1 MRRLRD
7 VACFGVLCA
16 AAGGVAHGDL
26 DAQFRSSTAL
36 VEVDAIVL
44 DQDGRFVPG
53 LTAADLE
60 LLEDGRPQRIQLFY
74 LVTYDPGGS
83 VISEHADAT
92 SHTAQRVFVMLFD
105 EGNLANDSL
114 MRVRRGAE
122 AFLREQ
128 FGPRDIGGVFVGGA
142 MHGGR
147 LTNDRQVLVTG
158 LRTAAPAFENRQAL
172 LATFRSFPRIPS
184 EMDAVRMSDG
194 ASEVADRLAAE
205 ACRDEPAECAE
216 TGGVGRVENLLE
228 RKSRDFVRQ
237 SRRLTSQTLQNLREV
252 IAGLSRI
259 PGRKTLVLLS
269 EGFFVEESRSTL
281 ERLSAEAARAGI
293 VIYSIDG
300 RGLINPLR
308 ESPDAGTRSRPRST
322 AFDTGM
328 DGPNLLTTGTGGFM
342 VRGID
347 DMSRAFGMIVRDTS
361 TYYVIGYQ
369 PDNAAMD
376 GTFRKIEVRSKV
388 AGQRVRARKGYAAVP
403 LPPPQRRVGR

>member
-1 MRRLRD
+1 ML
-7 VACFGVLCA
+7 ATAGVL
-16 AAGGVAHGDL
+16 GSGDGA
-26 DAQFRSSTAL
+26 AQFRSSTSL
-36 VEVDAIVL
+36 VEVDVIVL
-44 DQDGRFVPG
+44 DEDRRFVPG
-53 LTAADLE
+53 LTAGDLE
-60 LLEDGRPQRIQLFY
+60 LLEDGRPQKIQQFY
-74 LVTYDPGGS
+74 MVTYDPGGA
-83 VISEHADAT
+83 VVSEHADAAR
-92 SHTAQRVFVMLFD
+92 HTAQRIFVLLFD
-105 EGNLANDSL
+105 EGHLANDSL
-114 MRVRRGAE
+114 MRVKRGAE
-122 AFLREQ
+122 AFLRDQ

-147 LTNDRQVLVTG
+147 LTNDRQVL
-158 LRTAAPAFENRQAL
+158 AAGIHTVAPTFENRQTL

-184 EMDAVRMSDG
+184 ETDAVRMADG
-194 ASEVADRLAAE
+194 ASEVADRLAAD

-237 SRRLTSQTLQNLREV
+237 SRRLTSQTLENLREV
-252 IAGLSRI
+252 IAGLRRI

-293 VIYSIDG
+293 VVYSIDG
-300 RGLINPLR
+300 RGLISPLR

-369 PDNAAMD
+369 PENSAMD

-388 AGQRVRARKGYAAVP
+388 TGQRVRARKGYAAVP
-403 LPPPQRRVGR
+403 LPPPQRRVGG

>member
-1 MRRLRD
+1 MLRD

-16 AAGGVAHGDL
+16 AAGWVADGDL

-92 SHTAQRVFVMLFD
+92 SHTAQRVFVILFD

-114 MRVRRGAE
+114 LRVKRGAE
-122 AFLREQ
+122 EFLRNQ

-142 MHGGR
+142 MYGGR

-184 EMDAVRMSDG
+184 ETDAVRMSDG

-237 SRRLTSQTLQNLREV
+237 SRRLTLQTLQNLREV
-252 IAGLSRI
+252 SAGLSRV

-403 LPPPQRRVGR
+403 LPPPQRRVGG